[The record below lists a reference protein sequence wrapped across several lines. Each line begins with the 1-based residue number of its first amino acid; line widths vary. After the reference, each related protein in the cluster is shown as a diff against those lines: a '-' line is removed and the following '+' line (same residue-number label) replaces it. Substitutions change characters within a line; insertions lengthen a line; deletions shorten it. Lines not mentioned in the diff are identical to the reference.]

1 MIRVLIVEDNHIF
14 REAFKEVLQERLPL
28 IVIEEAGNAE
38 EATQRI
44 KEAPPDF
51 IFTDQRLA
59 GMNGLE
65 LAQKIKKDFPRIRIA
80 MLTGHDF
87 PEYRRLA
94 SQYGVDRYFVKDSL
108 DWKEI
113 EEFVQYIPKGNR

>member
-1 MIRVLIVEDNHIF
+1 
-14 REAFKEVLQERLPL
+14 
-28 IVIEEAGNAE
+28 
-38 EATQRI
+38 
-44 KEAPPDF
+44 
-51 IFTDQRLA
+51 
-59 GMNGLE
+59 MNGLE
-65 LAQKIKKDFPRIRIA
+65 LAQKMKKDFPRIRIA

-113 EEFVQYIPKGNR
+113 KEFIQDILKDNR